1 MIIKIYFIF
10 IISIIYVKNDNEI
23 FDKYAKVWNSY
34 SFVQE
39 NIKNFIKFINEKN
52 YLNKNVTIM
61 DFGCGTGILGINLI
75 NNVKKVIFLDS
86 SKEMI
91 KQVQIGLKK
100 KDVLNYEIIEG
111 EINDYKGDKIDLI
124 LVTNVLNYID
134 DINNVINKFSNILK
148 KGGKVLVVDLIE
160 TSEDIS
166 NTHNGFKP
174 ENVVKLFEN
183 NGFNNVKYE
192 NFYDLNIWKSYKQFI
207 VIAEL

>member
-111 EINDYKGDKIDLI
+111 EINEYKGDKIDLI

-148 KGGKVLVVDLIE
+148 KGC
-160 TSEDIS
+160 
-166 NTHNGFKP
+166 
-174 ENVVKLFEN
+174 
-183 NGFNNVKYE
+183 
-192 NFYDLNIWKSYKQFI
+192 
-207 VIAEL
+207 

>member
-1 MIIKIYFIF
+1 M
-10 IISIIYVKNDNEI
+10 KNNNI
-23 FDKYAKVWNSY
+23 FDNYAKIWNSY

-39 NIKNFIKFINEKN
+39 NAKNFAK
-52 YLNKNVTIM
+52 YLNENNILNKDLITM
-61 DFGCGTGILGINLI
+61 DFGCGTGILGLKII
-75 NNVKKVIFLDS
+75 NNVKKLIFLDS

-91 KQVQIGLKK
+91 KQVKSGLLEKN
-100 KDVLNYEIIEG
+100 VLNYELIEG
-111 EINDYKGDKIDLI
+111 EIDTYKGDKIDLI